1 MVQVTRKKAEELLHK
16 EMLYPRELAQLLGS
30 SEQFL
35 FNEVWRGNLNAV
47 RIGNDVVWFKR
58 SDVLAWLEH
67 REHVTH

>member
-1 MVQVTRKKAEELLHK
+1 MVKVTRKKAEELLHK
-16 EMLYPRELAQLLGS
+16 EMLYPRELAQILGT

-58 SDVLAWLEH
+58 ADVLNWMEH
-67 REHVTH
+67 RERVAS